1 MSSELPPTDYFTGI
15 SFNPDFYQSTSSDY
29 LTASTGKSYFLSYP
43 TAQGTE
49 TITTLKSSSIDSSST
64 TTNMA
69 IASAQT
75 SGALN
80 IASLPSRTGNINI
93 GYSTSTPSGLGYNI
107 NMGNILSNTSI
118 GGKYIELAAASSGIT
133 LSTSGTLDMITNT
146 INIGQTS
153 STTNIPGVLV
163 GKDGCLAGRTNYV
176 SYNTSTL
183 PATLSTL
190 INMNLFV
197 YLFGST
203 ALKVLTIPVVST
215 TGQVITIKN
224 GASVDVSLSFTN
236 VMLFD
241 STSLVSAV
249 ILQTKGVISIYWGG
263 AFWIQTGPSN
273 TMSELTINGTL
284 SVNDNLSMGSNKTI
298 FTTSGQQL
306 RLGYANTQ
314 TTGLATSSFGPFV
327 KSFGPTTIPG
337 TAYDILYDGTDG
349 LFPTGTDGCG
359 GLLTVFIKNTIA
371 GAKVATYAYG
381 MTKRVGLTAYAS
393 LSAFSLTASGWVTSP
408 VVSAGTGNNIRITFN
423 SADVSGTQVSWTL
436 IGFI

>member
-93 GYSTSTPSGLGYNI
+93 GYSTSAPSGLGYNI

-118 GGKYIELAAASSGIT
+118 GGKFIELAAASSGIT
-133 LSTSGTLDMITNT
+133 ISTSGTLDMIATAYNMGTSLVNATN
-146 INIGQTS
+146 INIGTTGK
-153 STTNIPGVLV
+153 STT
-163 GKDGCLAGRTNYV
+163 
-176 SYNTSTL
+176 
-183 PATLSTL
+183 
-190 INMNLFV
+190 
-197 YLFGST
+197 
-203 ALKVLTIPVVST
+203 TI
-215 TGQVITIKN
+215 
-224 GASVDVSLSFTN
+224 
-236 VMLFD
+236 
-241 STSLVSAV
+241 
-249 ILQTKGVISIYWGG
+249 Y
-263 AFWIQTGPSN
+263 
-273 TMSELTINGTL
+273 GTL

-314 TTGLATSSFGPFV
+314 TTGTATSSFGPFI
-327 KSFGPTTIPG
+327 KSFGPITTPG
-337 TAYDILYDGTDG
+337 TLYDIVFDGTDG
-349 LFPTGTDGCG
+349 MFPTGTDGCG
-359 GLLTVFIKNTIA
+359 GLLIIYLKNTTA
-371 GAKVATYAYG
+371 GAKFATF
-381 MTKRVGLTAYAS
+381 TCSISKRLGTTNFGALQIINTNALGWTAAPT
-393 LSAFSLTASGWVTSP
+393 LV
-408 VVSAGTGNNIRITFN
+408 AGTGNNIRISIN
-423 SADVSGTQVSWTL
+423 AADVSGTTISWML
-436 IGFI
+436 MGCI